1 MRWLFA
7 TYIAVAVVF
16 AVIVGVSIAIYLRFS
31 DKLNSTQA
39 RRWRCFFNLLLR
51 TSPLSSYAFYIFF
64 IFLALRGKWKISCIC
79 QSATCWLFA
88 FIYVS
93 FFILFSFDFFL
104 ILFLTLCH
112 MLPQHSLLLLILLL
126 RAAVFFYSLT
136 MMPQSITTRRC
147 HMLTHTKI

>member
-31 DKLNSTQA
+31 DKLNSKQA

-51 TSPLSSYAFYIFF
+51 TPPLSSYTFYIFF
-64 IFLALRGKWKISCIC
+64 YLFGTTGKMENFMHMPKR
-79 QSATCWLFA
+79 
-88 FIYVS
+88 
-93 FFILFSFDFFL
+93 
-104 ILFLTLCH
+104 H
-112 MLPQHSLLLLILLL
+112 MLAFCVYLRFIFHIIFFWFFSDFISHPLPHVAATFFLLILLL